1 MKAPFKMK
9 KLIAFAC
16 ISLISSMVY
25 AQIEPRAVGYYNDAL
40 IFAQNTMPM
49 GTARTQALGG
59 TGVTMGA
66 DLYSCILNPA
76 GLGLAKR
83 GQVTLGIGMNNFL
96 ASTDYIN
103 KTTNDNY
110 SFLKLNHFGWIAP
123 LANDAESI
131 EKVTNSSSIA
141 VSITR
146 SNNYQKRFEYEGIN
160 IRSTMADR
168 FTLLADGIDAR
179 VFEREA
185 ASGEIYDLASLAYA
199 TFVINPFVNDSTSYY
214 TEFRDINDNLVAPI
228 RQRESYWVRGGET
241 MINISYGIGFN
252 DKFYLGAGLGIG
264 SIRYKL
270 SSNYE
275 ENLTRQATVNEL
287 QSFSLTNQRSVTG
300 GGVNFNVGFIYRP
313 VEMFR
318 IGASVQSPTAYL
330 LTEIDD
336 NEMTSTFAGST
347 FQPVTARM
355 LQSQLDYSF
364 VSPWRFNTGV
374 FVQFQKFGFF
384 TAEAEWVT
392 YGNMNLNTNV
402 QGFNLD
408 ADNRT
413 IKNLYKTALN
423 LRAGLEGRTGI
434 FRGRLGLAYFQN
446 PYKIKLDDLSRN
458 IVSYTGGVGIFSQNI
473 AIDVAITY
481 TSSRSIYTPYTLP
494 DPNFYFSAESKNR
507 MLSILTGITL
517 FF

>member
-1 MKAPFKMK
+1 MK
-9 KLIAFAC
+9 KLTAF
-16 ISLISSMVY
+16 SLIFPIFSVIY

-83 GQVTLGIGMNNFL
+83 GQVTLGLGMNNFG
-96 ASTDYIN
+96 ASTDYIS
-103 KTTNDNY
+103 KTIEDSY
-110 SFLKLNHFGWIAP
+110 SFLKLNHFGWISP
-123 LANDAESI
+123 LTTSTE
-131 EKVTNSSSIA
+131 NSGNSLSSGSIA

-160 IRSTMADR
+160 TRSTMADR
-168 FTLLADGIDAR
+168 FSFLADGIHAR
-179 VFEREA
+179 VFENEA
-185 ASGEIYDLASLAYA
+185 ATGEIYDLASLAYA
-199 TFVINPFVNDSTSYY
+199 TFVINPYVNDSTSYY

-228 RQRESYWVRGGET
+228 RQRESYRVRGGET
-241 MINISYGIGFN
+241 MINISYGSSIN
-252 DKFYLGAGLGIG
+252 DKFYWGAGFGIG

-270 SSNYE
+270 SSIYE

-300 GGVNFNVGFIYRP
+300 GGVNFNFGFIYRP

-318 IGASVQSPTAYL
+318 IGGSVQSPTAYL

-336 NEMTSTFAGST
+336 NEMTATFAGSS
-347 FQPVTARM
+347 FQPATARM
-355 LQSQLDYSF
+355 VQSQLDYNF
-364 VSPWRFNTGV
+364 VSPWRLNTGIL
-374 FVQFQKFGFF
+374 VQFKKFGFF

-392 YGNMNLNTNV
+392 YGGMNLSTDVDV
-402 QGFNLD
+402 QGFSLD

-434 FRGRLGLAYFQN
+434 FRGRLGVAYFQD
-446 PYKIKLDDLSRN
+446 PYKIKLDDLNRN
-458 IVSYTGGVGIFSQNI
+458 IMSYTGGIGIFSKNS
-473 AIDVAITY
+473 AIDLAVTY
-481 TSSRSIYTPYTLP
+481 TAYRSIYTPYTLP
-494 DPNFYFSAESKNR
+494 NPDFYYSAESKNS
-507 MLSILTGITL
+507 MLAILLGLTL

>member
-1 MKAPFKMK
+1 MK
-9 KLIAFAC
+9 KPSAFFFIFLIFSTA
-16 ISLISSMVY
+16 Y

-40 IFAQNTMPM
+40 IFSRNTMPM

-83 GQVTLGIGMNNFL
+83 GQMTLGLGMNNFS

-103 KTTNDNY
+103 KTTDDSY
-110 SFLKLNHFGWIAP
+110 SFLKLNHFGWISP
-123 LANDAESI
+123 LATNEESRR
-131 EKVTNSSSIA
+131 SSRAGSGSIA

-160 IRSTMADR
+160 TRSTMADR
-168 FTLLADGIDAR
+168 FTFLADGIDAR
-179 VFEREA
+179 VFEQEA

-228 RQRESYWVRGGET
+228 RQRESYQVRGGET

-336 NEMTSTFAGST
+336 NEMTATFAGST

-355 LQSQLDYSF
+355 LQSKLDYSF
-364 VSPWRFNTGV
+364 VAPWRFNTGV

-392 YGNMNLNTNV
+392 YGNMNLSTNE
-402 QGFNLD
+402 QGFSLD

-434 FRGRLGLAYFQN
+434 FRGRLGLAYFQD
-446 PYKIKLDDLSRN
+446 PYKVKLDDLNRN
-458 IVSYTGGVGIFSQNI
+458 IISYTGGVGILSQNF
-473 AIDVAITY
+473 AIDLAVTY
-481 TSSRSIYTPYTLP
+481 TSYQSVYTPYTLP
-494 DPNFYFSAESKNR
+494 NPDFYFSAESKNR
-507 MLSILTGITL
+507 MLSILLGITL

>member
-1 MKAPFKMK
+1 MK
-9 KLIAFAC
+9 KPTAFVFIFLIFSTA
-16 ISLISSMVY
+16 Y

-40 IFAQNTMPM
+40 IFSQNTMPM

-83 GQVTLGIGMNNFL
+83 GQMTLGLGMNNFS

-103 KTTNDNY
+103 KTTDDSY
-110 SFLKLNHFGWIAP
+110 SFLKLNHFGWISP
-123 LANDAESI
+123 LATNEESRR
-131 EKVTNSSSIA
+131 SSIASSGSIA

-146 SNNYQKRFEYEGIN
+146 SNNYQKRFEYEGTN
-160 IRSTMADR
+160 TRSTMADR
-168 FTLLADGIDAR
+168 FTFLADGIDAR
-179 VFEREA
+179 VFEQEA
-185 ASGEIYDLASLAYA
+185 ATGEIYDLASLAYA

-214 TEFRDINDNLVAPI
+214 TEFRDVNDNLVAPI
-228 RQRESYWVRGGET
+228 RQRESYRVRGGET
-241 MINISYGIGFN
+241 MINISYGVSLN

-275 ENLTRQATVNEL
+275 ENLTRQAIVNEL

-300 GGVNFNVGFIYRP
+300 GGVNFNFGFIYRP
-313 VEMFR
+313 VEMLR
-318 IGASVQSPTAYL
+318 IGGSVQSPTAYL

-336 NEMTSTFAGST
+336 NEMTATFAGST
-347 FQPVTARM
+347 FQPANARM

-364 VSPWRFNTGV
+364 VAPWRLNTGIL
-374 FVQFQKFGFF
+374 VQFKKFGFF

-392 YGNMNLNTNV
+392 YGNMNLSTDV
-402 QGFNLD
+402 QGFSLD

-413 IKNLYKTALN
+413 IKNLYKTTLN
-423 LRAGLEGRTGI
+423 LRAGLEGRSGI
-434 FRGRLGLAYFQN
+434 FRGRLGLAYFQD
-446 PYKIKLDDLSRN
+446 PYKVKLDDLSRN
-458 IVSYTGGVGIFSQNI
+458 IMSYTGGVGILSQNS
-473 AIDVAITY
+473 AIDLAVTY
-481 TSSRSIYTPYTLP
+481 TSYRSVYTPYTLP
-494 DPNFYFSAESKNR
+494 NPDFYFSAESKNR
-507 MLSILTGITL
+507 MLSILLGLTL